1 MRKKEKNEEM
11 GQLTGLMWNMS
22 KLKSA
27 INNYNN
33 ENYDSA
39 YQLFR
44 NLTCKGSENDTSE
57 ETIQRYSIAMY
68 YIALCSLNGNGTEKN
83 ENYALSVPKF
93 LEECNKNSD
102 ALKVYKLLYC
112 ETKDSDI
119 KKEAFLKINE
129 LQIKKINF

>member
-1 MRKKEKNEEM
+1 MNLSFNQLGSKEVQVLADALCKNSTLISLDVFENECNFEHIK
-11 GQLTGLMWNMS
+11 L
-22 KLKSA
+22 LKSA
-27 INNYNN
+27 LSKN
-33 ENYDSA
+33 S
-39 YQLFR
+39 
-44 NLTCKGSENDTSE
+44 
-57 ETIQRYSIAMY
+57 
-68 YIALCSLNGNGTEKN
+68 GNGTEKN